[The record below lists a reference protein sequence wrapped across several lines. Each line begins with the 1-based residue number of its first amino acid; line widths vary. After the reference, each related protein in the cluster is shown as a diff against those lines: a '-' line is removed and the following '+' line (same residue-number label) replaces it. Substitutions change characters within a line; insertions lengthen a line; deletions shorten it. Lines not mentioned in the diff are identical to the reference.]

1 MHEIILSINNLT
13 HAVDELPQTD
23 TPLET
28 MVERGIDRGKY
39 DRTRKIRENLN
50 KVVTFLRPFASD
62 AAAAAFAEIPQAI
75 SDAIVQDLR
84 KLSGIANEVP
94 TKCKF
99 ATTSAVPASYN
110 DQETATAQLV
120 EQLYSRLYQNLQ
132 HFRPLTIKLTQ
143 ELKHE
148 PGSPSSN
155 QLETR
160 RPMTDAELR
169 NKILKW
175 FYEHRNERDSTVD
188 PSKFP
193 EMLPAEISRIC
204 DQLKSQGLIEW
215 KTPGGSILGIGFG
228 RITASGSD
236 QIEHAAMASQSAI
249 NAILSKK
256 VFIVHGHDSELKES
270 TAHLVSRLGLEPIIL
285 HREAN
290 KGRTI
295 IEKFTDHADQAG
307 FAIVLITPDDE
318 GRSREIPPRPLQ
330 PRARQNVVLEMGFFF
345 AKLGRGRVCAIL
357 KPGVERPSDIDGILY
372 VEHDAAG
379 KWQHDVAKE
388 INEAGYVVNLEKI

>member
-1 MHEIILSINNLT
+1 MHEIIDSINSLT
-13 HAVDELPQTD
+13 DAVDELPDTN

-28 MVERGIDRGKY
+28 MVARGIDRGKY
-39 DRTRKIRENLN
+39 DATAKIRENLN
-50 KVVTFLRPFASD
+50 KVVSFIRPLASD

-84 KLSGIANEVP
+84 KLSAIAEEVL
-94 TKCKF
+94 TKCQLPKT
-99 ATTSAVPASYN
+99 AAVPPSYN
-110 DQETATAQLV
+110 DREGATAQV
-120 EQLYSRLYQNLQ
+120 VDQLHSRLYQNLQ
-132 HFRPLTIKLTQ
+132 HFRPLAGKLQQ
-143 ELKHE
+143 EVE
-148 PGSPSSN
+148 PAASSVSSN
-155 QLETR
+155 PPETR
-160 RPMTDAELR
+160 RPRTDAELR
-169 NKILKW
+169 NKILQW
-175 FYEHRNERDSTVD
+175 FYEHRSERDCNVD

-193 EMLPAEISRIC
+193 DMLPAEISRIC

-307 FAIVLITPDDE
+307 FAIVLLTPDDE

-372 VEHDAAG
+372 VEHDPAG

-388 INEAGYVVNLEKI
+388 IKEAGYVVNLEKI